1 MEDTTTH
8 HPKKFDVV
16 VIGNVGIDT
25 NVYTHGGDINL
36 TVESNFTENIDYVGQ
51 AGGYTARGFAQLG
64 YKTAFIGYV
73 GDDFSGRFIL
83 DEFQLDGINTE
94 AVFIDPTGTSRSIN
108 MMFQDGRRKNFY
120 NGKSHMT
127 LAPNIATCTAILQQ
141 ARLALFHIPNWA
153 RHLLPIVKQ
162 FGLPLAC
169 DLQDLFD
176 IHDPYRRDFIR
187 SADVLFFSTVNQAT
201 PQPLMESILS
211 QYPNKLLIAG
221 MGAKGCALGTAEG
234 IRYFDPIDMEAAV
247 IDTNGAGD
255 GLAVGFLSSFYLEKM
270 STAESIRRGQIVAR
284 YTCTQK
290 ADTSHLLT
298 RSQLDAYAMNMK
310 RDA

>member
-1 MEDTTTH
+1 MAH
-8 HPKKFDVV
+8 HPKNFDVAV
-16 VIGNVGIDT
+16 VGNVGIDT
-25 NVYTHGGDINL
+25 SVYMHGEDINL

-83 DEFQLDGINTE
+83 DEFQRDGINTE
-94 AVFIDPTGTSRSIN
+94 AVFIDPAGTSRSIN

-120 NGKSHMT
+120 DGKSHMT
-127 LAPNIATCTAILQQ
+127 LTPDLATCTAILQQ
-141 ARLALFHIPNWA
+141 ARLAVFHIPNWA
-153 RHLLPIVKQ
+153 RHLLPVAKQ
-162 FGLPLAC
+162 SGMPVAC
-169 DLQDLFD
+169 DLQDLLD
-176 IHDPYRRDFIR
+176 IHDPYRQDFIR
-187 SADVLFFSTVNQAT
+187 RADALFFSTVNQAT
-201 PQPLMESILS
+201 PQPLMESLRS
-211 QYPNKLLIAG
+211 RYPNKLLIAG

-234 IRYFDPIDMEAAV
+234 IRYFDPIDMEATV

-255 GLAVGFLSSFYLEKM
+255 GLAVGFLSGFYLEQM
-270 STAESIRRGQIVAR
+270 AAEESIQRGQIVAR

-298 RSQLDAYAMNMK
+298 KDQLDAYARM
-310 RDA
+310 